1 MDTYTIYDPTTFDV
15 LYAQEFETQPENST
29 SIVMMESF
37 VKPKFNPQ
45 TKEYYEGATQ
55 LESIAVKTE
64 AEYQRYLQRKR
75 DGEEYHLRIC
85 AELRV
90 AKLAGGISQ
99 EQYDAIYAA
108 TAPARNEIVAG
119 QWMSGLKEF
128 EKLSGVLSSTL
139 YNRIHTD
146 ITNYITLNYPAA

>member
-1 MDTYTIYDPTTFDV
+1 MTYTIYNPITFDV
-15 LYAQEFETQPENST
+15 LYSQEFETQPANST
-29 SIVMMESF
+29 TIVMMESF

-45 TKEYYEGATQ
+45 TNEYYEGATQ
-55 LESIAVKTE
+55 LEFLAAKNE
-64 AEYQRYLQRKR
+64 EEYQRYLKRKA

-90 AKLAGGISQ
+90 AKLGGGISQ

-119 QWMSGLKEF
+119 QWMSGQKEF
-128 EKLSGVLSSTL
+128 EKLSGVLSPTL

-146 ITNYITLNYPAA
+146 IINYIALNYPAA